1 MAKFKVGDKIIG
13 NKKANMYAFTDEG
26 WEGIVTKIEK
36 DEFAAKEIDTGCNYT
51 GLLYECFDLIEPH
64 TEIILG
70 EKENNM
76 DILEL
81 YKQRKLNKYYKK
93 YQDKVKEI
101 ESFDSI
107 QALIED
113 TQDQLNALLGREAN
127 DRVCICI
134 DNLHGQK
141 LHDDI
146 TQEKI
151 DFEYQVYTDSVKE
164 LEKRVEEA
172 NAMLSMT
179 DDYKEQIKILKKY
192 NVLNKD
198 GKLNV

>member
-1 MAKFKVGDKIIG
+1 MGKFKVGDKIIG
-13 NKKANMYAFTDEG
+13 NKEANIYAFTKEG
-26 WEGIVTKIEK
+26 WEGIVTEIEK
-36 DEFAAKEIDTGCNYT
+36 EEFSAKEKNTGCDYT
-51 GLLYECFDLIEPH
+51 CLSYECFDLVEPH

-113 TQDQLNALLGREAN
+113 TQDQLNALLGREGN
-127 DRVCICI
+127 DRVRICI

-151 DFEYQVYTDSVKE
+151 DYEYQVYTDSVKE

-192 NVLNKD
+192 NILNKD

>member
-1 MAKFKVGDKIIG
+1 MGKFKVGDKIIG
-13 NKKANMYAFTDEG
+13 NKEANVYTFTNEG
-26 WEGIVTKIEK
+26 WEGIVTEIEK
-36 DEFAAKEIDTGCNYT
+36 DEFSAEEKNTGCTYT
-51 GLLYECFDLIEPH
+51 GLSYECFDLIESH

-113 TQDQLNALLGREAN
+113 TQDQLNALLGREEN
-127 DRVCICI
+127 DRVRICI

-151 DFEYQVYTDSVKE
+151 DSEYQVYTDSVKE
-164 LEKRVEEA
+164 LEKRVEET
-172 NAMLSMT
+172 NAMLLMT
-179 DDYKEQIKILKKY
+179 NDYKEQIKILKKY
-192 NVLNKD
+192 NILNKD